1 MSIGRSAPKK
11 KDPDRGPEYNGS
23 DDRLRCIRMHMHEF
37 SEAASIL
44 KFHDSRDLGKQ
55 RIVATDAHIQPGFK
69 LGSALPHKDCSTV
82 YELSGKT
89 LHSKSLGLAVSSV
102 SGASHSLF
110 VCHNDLLT
118 CHIDLFD
125 TDFGML
131 LAVPTCT
138 AVLLF
143 LFIFEHEDRIIL
155 VLGL

>member
-1 MSIGRSAPKK
+1 
-11 KDPDRGPEYNGS
+11 
-23 DDRLRCIRMHMHEF
+23 MHEF
-37 SEAASIL
+37 AEAASIL

-55 RIVATDAHIQPGFK
+55 RIVTTDAYIKPGFK
-69 LGSALPHKDCSTV
+69 PGSALPHKDCSTV

-89 LHSKSLGLAVSSV
+89 LYSKSLGLAVSPV

-110 VCHNDLLT
+110 VCHNNLLT

-131 LAVPTCT
+131 LAVSTRT
-138 AVLLF
+138 AVLFF